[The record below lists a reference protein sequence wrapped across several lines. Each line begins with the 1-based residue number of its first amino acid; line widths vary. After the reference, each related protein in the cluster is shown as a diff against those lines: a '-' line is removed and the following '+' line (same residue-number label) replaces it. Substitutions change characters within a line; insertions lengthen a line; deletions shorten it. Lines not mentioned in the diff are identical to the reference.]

1 VLLPAGQSLSTSSFT
16 FQGDL
21 NPFGLSFEV
30 GKLADNLQHQINMTD
45 SLSWIVSG
53 HQVKFGIDYRRLSP
67 EEELSTY
74 QQALFFG
81 TLADVLANSAT
92 IASVS
97 SGRPDV
103 EIVISNWSL
112 FAQDTWKITNNLT
125 ATYGLRWEYNTAPSS
140 PNGTPPFT
148 VTQVTNL
155 ATTTL
160 APPGTSLWH
169 PQKDDFAPRLGLAW
183 QARSNVV
190 VRAGAGIFYDLGYA
204 DVTNALFSFPYVQQR
219 FLFGSSFPLIGS
231 SAAPPPFTT
240 SPPAASMSVV
250 DPNHVLPRTYEWNAA
265 AEQSFSRADV
275 LALTY
280 VGAAG
285 RKLMRRDIYFAPNP
299 NFTGRFDVQSNGATS
314 SYNALQAQ
322 YRHRLS
328 DGLQT
333 LLSYTW
339 SHSIDDV
346 SSDGNSQNVPPGKFS
361 ASAERGPSDYDIRN
375 TFSGAVSYDIPGPGS
390 GALKKIFESWS
401 TDSIVYARSAPPVN
415 VVTGNNP
422 FPDTSLSGADSVQR
436 PNVIPGVPFYLY
448 PSSAPGGK
456 VINAAAFTTPVPA
469 TAQGNLGRNALRG
482 FGATQWDLTLR
493 RQFRFTERLSLQARG
508 DIFNILNHPNFGNPI
523 NYLSSPQFGQAT
535 QMLNNYLGGGGQN
548 GGLNPLYQ
556 IGGPRSIQLA
566 LKLQF

>member
-1 VLLPAGQSLSTSSFT
+1 LSTSSFT

-30 GKLADNLQHQINMTD
+30 GKLADTLQHQTNMTD
-45 SLSWIVSG
+45 GLSWIVSG

-401 TDSIVYARSAPPVN
+401 TDSIVYARSAAPVN

-508 DIFNILNHPNFGNPI
+508 DVFNILNHPNFGHPI

-556 IGGPRSIQLA
+556 IGGPRSIQIA